1 MQQLPFL
8 NGIKA
13 GVFVV
18 NTLFVAR
25 LSDLLTMIIQ
35 GAEYLVK
42 GLMNDTL
49 TQENSLFGGST

>member
-1 MQQLPFL
+1 M
-8 NGIKA
+8 
-13 GVFVV
+13 FVV

-25 LSDLLTMIIQ
+25 LSDLLTIIIQ

-42 GLMNDTL
+42 GLINDTL